1 MVRTRFSMYCVRINK
16 LLALIH
22 LYRYHWLR
30 MQHNRPTGALVMDQK
45 AVAKRGFTTNAAAMK
60 KNVLTPEEVKTRLS
74 EDGKSLRQ
82 WAKEKG
88 YPYQT
93 VSQVV
98 RGVNRGSYGMGYR
111 IAVELGLKN
120 KEAK

>member
-1 MVRTRFSMYCVRINK
+1 
-16 LLALIH
+16 
-22 LYRYHWLR
+22 
-30 MQHNRPTGALVMDQK
+30 MDQK